1 VQIIIVNQQKRIPV
15 HKKKVKEI
23 VLKTLKI
30 LKVKLTGELSVLYT
44 DNRTIQQ
51 LNYRFLGRKEPTD
64 VLCFNL
70 SDREDIFADI
80 VISTE
85 KAQENSRLFK
95 TSPSWEARL
104 YLIHGILHLLG
115 YTDRTAKERNRMH
128 RKALHILRKLKNEQV
143 S

>member
-1 VQIIIVNQQKRIPV
+1 MQIIIVNQQKRISV

-30 LKVKLTGELSVLYT
+30 LKVKLAGELSVVYT

-64 VLCFNL
+64 VLCFDL
-70 SDREDIFADI
+70 SDSKGILADI

-95 TSPSWEARL
+95 TSPGWEARL
-104 YLIHGILHLLG
+104 YLVHGILHLVG
-115 YTDRTAKERNRMH
+115 YKDATKRERLRMQ
-128 RKALHILRKLKNEQV
+128 RKALQILR
-143 S
+143 SI

>member
-1 VQIIIVNQQKRIPV
+1 VQIIIVNQQKRISV

-30 LKVKLTGELSVLYT
+30 LKVKLAGELSVVYT

-64 VLCFNL
+64 VLCFDL
-70 SDREDIFADI
+70 SDSKGILADI

-95 TSPSWEARL
+95 TSPGWEARL
-104 YLIHGILHLLG
+104 YLVHGILHLVG
-115 YTDRTAKERNRMH
+115 YKDATKRERLRMQ
-128 RKALHILRKLKNEQV
+128 RKALQILR
-143 S
+143 SI

>member
-15 HKKKVKEI
+15 HKKKIKEI

-64 VLCFNL
+64 VLCFDL
-70 SDREDIFADI
+70 SDGEDIFADI
-80 VISTE
+80 VISAE

-104 YLIHGILHLLG
+104 YLVHGILHLLG
-115 YTDRTAKERNRMH
+115 YKDRKKKDRIRMQ
-128 RKALHILRKLKNEQV
+128 RKALQILKKIN